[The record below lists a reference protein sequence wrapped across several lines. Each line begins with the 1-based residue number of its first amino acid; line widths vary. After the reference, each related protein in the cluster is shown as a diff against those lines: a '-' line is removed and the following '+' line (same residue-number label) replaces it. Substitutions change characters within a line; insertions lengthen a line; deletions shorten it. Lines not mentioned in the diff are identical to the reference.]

1 MLGPADHS
9 RFEGLFVVQAR
20 PLERGQVLLCRVY
33 DPGAIASCSLKQ
45 LFEEVLFL

>member
-9 RFEGLFVVQAR
+9 RFERICVVQAR
-20 PLERGQVLLCRVY
+20 SLERGRVLLYRVY
-33 DPGAIASCSLKQ
+33 DPGAIATRSLKQ